1 MTAKI
6 DYLRKNYKQAKD
18 RAERALQE
26 RDRAFY
32 WLRDAEIAEQ
42 GCKISGFTINACSTC
57 GRDESEAASCP
68 HWPKEQ
74 SS

>member
-1 MTAKI
+1 MNKQI
-6 DYLRKNYKQAKD
+6 EHLRKNYEQARD

-42 GCKISGFTINACSTC
+42 GCKISGFTINACDTC
-57 GRDESEAASCP
+57 GRDESEAADCP
-68 HWPKEQ
+68 HRPTETE
-74 SS
+74 